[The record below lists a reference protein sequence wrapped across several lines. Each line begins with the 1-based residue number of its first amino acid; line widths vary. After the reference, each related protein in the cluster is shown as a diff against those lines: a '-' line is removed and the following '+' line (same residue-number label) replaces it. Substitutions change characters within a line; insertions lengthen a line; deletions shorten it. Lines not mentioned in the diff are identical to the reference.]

1 MEINLIA
8 EVSQVSPPCYVSVKS
23 GTAAPQRRA
32 RAYKGAQ
39 FARYTKFCMALAD
52 ADVGD
57 GENRNASTIS
67 SSGFWRRFKKSGQV
81 GLLPGCDRRW
91 CLPLPRESHAK
102 LSTGYFRS
110 RCSPETGCLHTLAF
124 RTSPSIK
131 QTGPFF
137 LVVCRSRSDVLGRD
151 TSWVVG
157 AGKAE
162 AASPKQARSG
172 GDGVR
177 GYRAL
182 RRSLPKRD
190 RWQCRRRRHSPP
202 VNFDPSNVVCVFD
215 LATMLHHFTTHS
227 RR

>member
-39 FARYTKFCMALAD
+39 FARYTEFCIGIGRCRRWRWREQECVYDIVVCILAPFQE
-52 ADVGD
+52 V
-57 GENRNASTIS
+57 RS
-67 SSGFWRRFKKSGQV
+67 
-81 GLLPGCDRRW
+81 LPGCDRRW

-124 RTSPSIK
+124 RTSPCIK

>member
-1 MEINLIA
+1 MSYGNQLDRRGISGLTRLVTFRSNQARLHRNDVQEPIKERSLRGIQ
-8 EVSQVSPPCYVSVKS
+8 SSVL
-23 GTAAPQRRA
+23 G
-32 RAYKGAQ
+32 
-39 FARYTKFCMALAD
+39 LAD

-67 SSGFWRRFKKSGQV
+67 SSGLWRRFKKSGQV
-81 GLLPGCDRRW
+81 GVLPGCDRRW

-151 TSWVVG
+151 TLHSAWESIDVL
-157 AGKAE
+157 
-162 AASPKQARSG
+162 G
-172 GDGVR
+172 GGCGEGR
-177 GYRAL
+177 GR
-182 RRSLPKRD
+182 
-190 RWQCRRRRHSPP
+190 
-202 VNFDPSNVVCVFD
+202 
-215 LATMLHHFTTHS
+215 
-227 RR
+227 